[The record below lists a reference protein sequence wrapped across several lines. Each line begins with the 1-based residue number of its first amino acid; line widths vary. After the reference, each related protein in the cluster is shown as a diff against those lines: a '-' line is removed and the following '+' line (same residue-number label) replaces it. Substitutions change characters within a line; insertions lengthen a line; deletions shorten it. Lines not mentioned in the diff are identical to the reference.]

1 VGTMAKSLSGASS
14 GSLFS
19 SCTLYLANLPAQAT
33 ATDIARMFEPITGR
47 LVDCQLGQSGT
58 GLLVCQ
64 RPDLAER
71 AYNTELAVFG
81 TSAKSDSNTTTT
93 DESRLCSQANRAL
106 NLNQKSTS
114 NSSDTVESSLRCS
127 RQALE
132 LAIRERNTAKL
143 EAVAAK
149 WPGGTAAFAE
159 FCSVNSGA
167 GYRGTGFLPL
177 VHDLVSE
184 ARKPKEL
191 LLQLIECC
199 RVGLDEKQAA
209 DTVNRLVN
217 SRDQY
222 GFTPLHRAVRSG
234 SDEAA
239 EILLANGADATA
251 VTDRDRRTALHIHL
265 WLGCGPLA
273 YRLLD
278 SGADPDACDA
288 DNWTPLHWCAK
299 NAHLDFA
306 KHLICKRGGCTL
318 SPLKLCLQQIN
329 QCVNGP
335 MARTQ
340 QQQQPQQQQQQNVLQ
355 SLFAIARLLLRHG
368 AVLPAQSFLADWL
381 VATSNDNV

>member
-1 VGTMAKSLSGASS
+1 MARRYCCICRI
-14 GSLFS
+14 LFS
-19 SCTLYLANLPAQAT
+19 
-33 ATDIARMFEPITGR
+33 
-47 LVDCQLGQSGT
+47 
-58 GLLVCQ
+58 
-64 RPDLAER
+64 
-71 AYNTELAVFG
+71 
-81 TSAKSDSNTTTT
+81 
-93 DESRLCSQANRAL
+93 
-106 NLNQKSTS
+106 
-114 NSSDTVESSLRCS
+114 
-127 RQALE
+127 
-132 LAIRERNTAKL
+132 
-143 EAVAAK
+143 
-149 WPGGTAAFAE
+149 E
-159 FCSVNSGA
+159 FWC
-167 GYRGTGFLPL
+167 RIQIGTGFLPL

-273 YRLLD
+273 YRLLH

-306 KHLICKRGGCTL
+306 KHLICKRGVRLFRSQGCTL

-335 MARTQ
+335 IARTQ
-340 QQQQPQQQQQQNVLQ
+340 QQQQPQQQQEDVLQ

-381 VATSNDNV
+381 VATSSDNVRWSPQNSTAQRYTQLVHLLAAEGADYVILEDVDSDAVVEPADDVGVRTPRSLVQLCRLSIRSRLRLLSGGRSILSRLNRLPLPPRLLRLVDLPDLAVGDGGENGDFTCAVNVQYRE